1 MQPGVLVHPV
11 RMGNAMLRTS
21 RCSVPKGGVSSSLGT
36 KSHCIPPF
44 GLRKGWSNRL
54 PMPANPFAK
63 GLRGQDVFGHFS
75 VCLEA
80 ISFLSFITR
89 HQQPLPGGCCVPC
102 PTATHLPAKPSRHF
116 SSLLQDV
123 KSHQG
128 FPALYPRIDAAP
140 VESQP
145 GTPHDAQQHSLPA
158 RCALPDVAARCANP
172 PHCPFSCSGSV
183 FWLQAGGKWREEVGK
198 WMRLRGR
205 LRFLPHKPAQ

>member
-1 MQPGVLVHPV
+1 MLGVCAMQNNINVNKPQELRSCSWLSTQPPTSDRPHVTFAGLTGLCLPGGSRSMQPGVLVHPV

-54 PMPANPFAK
+54 PTPANPFAK

-80 ISFLSFITR
+80 ISFLSSITR

-102 PTATHLPAKPSRHF
+102 PTTTHLPAKPSGHF

-123 KSHQG
+123 KSHQD
-128 FPALYPRIDAAP
+128 FPALYP
-140 VESQP
+140 
-145 GTPHDAQQHSLPA
+145 
-158 RCALPDVAARCANP
+158 
-172 PHCPFSCSGSV
+172 
-183 FWLQAGGKWREEVGK
+183 
-198 WMRLRGR
+198 
-205 LRFLPHKPAQ
+205 